1 MYFVDFVCNR
11 LKGAGEIRAKKMFG
25 TYNIC
30 LNNINLGV
38 LCTEKWYLK
47 KTAAGDRYLA
57 EKGVSFE
64 TGVKDNSYIITDFTN
79 EQLLCELA
87 RLTYA
92 ELKKSKK

>member
-1 MYFVDFVCNR
+1 M
-11 LKGAGEIRAKKMFG
+11 
-25 TYNIC
+25 
-30 LNNINLGV
+30 
-38 LCTEKWYLK
+38 K

-87 RLTYA
+87 RLTYD

>member
-1 MYFVDFVCNR
+1 MDFVDFVCNR

-47 KTAAGDRYLA
+47 KTDAGDRYLA

-64 TGVKDNSYIITDFTN
+64 TGIKDNSYIIKDFTN

-87 RLTYA
+87 RVTCD